1 MYMGVPK
8 LGNIV
13 WTLLPDTDSYN
24 TTNQFPAITS
34 TSILSVTIEE
44 NHSAEK
50 NNIIV
55 ITVISFRAGSG
66 TGQEHA

>member
-24 TTNQFPAITS
+24 TKNQFPAITS

-55 ITVISFRAGSG
+55 ITVTSFRAGSG
-66 TGQEHA
+66 TGQEHE